1 MENLKEVVINLFFL
15 HIVTLTFCRMQQNVT
30 EGRALLRL
38 WPHIPVYAFSYG
50 SFNVAVIS
58 SVCPASNGVVIVNN
72 EFEWMCENV
81 S

>member
-1 MENLKEVVINLFFL
+1 MLLKEVLCGAYG
-15 HIVTLTFCRMQQNVT
+15 HI
-30 EGRALLRL
+30 LLCIHF
-38 WPHIPVYAFSYG
+38 PFD

-58 SVCPASNGVVIVNN
+58 SACPASNGVVIVNN